1 MCLERRRI
9 VTLRNENGLA
19 HAIRA
24 EDCCKT
30 TGMARYITYY
40 IPSAC
45 QEAKHVVHVCVLV
58 LEASHF
64 GEAKMAAE
72 QLFWVSPQVRDQR
85 LSLET

>member
-1 MCLERRRI
+1 M
-9 VTLRNENGLA
+9 
-19 HAIRA
+19 
-24 EDCCKT
+24 
-30 TGMARYITYY
+30 
-40 IPSAC
+40 
-45 QEAKHVVHVCVLV
+45 VHVCVLV